1 MTQFNNKLA
10 VVTGGCS
17 GLGQG
22 ISEKLATLGA
32 QVIVA
37 DLKTAEQGAQFVAT
51 EKQQGYDL
59 HFYHLDVSVA
69 EQVKQFGEW
78 IETNFGLVDYWI
90 NCAGISIITPFL
102 QHTEAIWDKTLDIN
116 LKGQFLCCQ
125 IAVQQMLQKHQGV
138 IINLSSE
145 SGKKGTNNYA
155 AYCASKFGVIGL
167 TQSLAAEFGPQN
179 IRVNSIAPGV
189 VYTPMW
195 EKQKQAYA
203 EKKNIQADE
212 VMDYFA
218 NKIPLRRIGTLA
230 DIANIVTFLLSD
242 DASYITG
249 QTINL
254 NGGDLMF

>member
-1 MTQFNNKLA
+1 M
-10 VVTGGCS
+10 
-17 GLGQG
+17 
-22 ISEKLATLGA
+22 
-32 QVIVA
+32 
-37 DLKTAEQGAQFVAT
+37 
-51 EKQQGYDL
+51 
-59 HFYHLDVSVA
+59 
-69 EQVKQFGEW
+69 
-78 IETNFGLVDYWI
+78 
-90 NCAGISIITPFL
+90 
-102 QHTEAIWDKTLDIN
+102 
-116 LKGQFLCCQ
+116 
-125 IAVQQMLQKHQGV
+125 
-138 IINLSSE
+138 
-145 SGKKGTNNYA
+145 
-155 AYCASKFGVIGL
+155 
-167 TQSLAAEFGPQN
+167 AAEFGPQN